1 MIQALRPFQ
10 IVSSLV
16 LLAIAGFPSSAGAQ
30 ITVGYRNPIFVNQNR
45 TLEQRNGV
53 RTTQRFEVTGINV
66 RPLDG
71 SLIYDQDTI
80 WTISEPGLP
89 LSLTVLDQNPLIETR
104 QTTIQ
109 AETSQA
115 ARTERVF
122 VQVTGPAAEA
132 LRSPFENQQRQ
143 QDLLLGV
150 PPSLT
155 SVFGP

>member
-1 MIQALRPFQ
+1 MTQVKRSIQLAG
-10 IVSSLV
+10 SLL
-16 LLAIAGFPSSAGAQ
+16 LLAVSCWQSNAAAQ
-30 ITVGYRNPIFVNQNR
+30 ITVGYRNPIFVNQSR
-45 TLEQRNGV
+45 TREQRQGV
-53 RTTQRFEVTGINV
+53 RTTRRFEVSGINV
-66 RPLDG
+66 KPLDG
-71 SLIYDQDTI
+71 SLIYDEDTI
-80 WTISEPGLP
+80 WTISEPGKP
-89 LSLTVLDQNPLIETR
+89 FSLTVLDQNPLVETR
-104 QTTIQ
+104 QTSIQ

-143 QDLLLGV
+143 EDLLLGV